1 MKSSDA
7 RLGERVQRAFERDS
21 GGPAGFVAGLVVLVV
36 VLAVDIVL
44 DSESAAIVGT
54 YVAAPFV
61 AALLAG
67 AGSTAAIGVLAVAFA
82 IASPVWNPSTEGTE
96 QVFRVLVVLLGAC
109 LATAGAWIES
119 GSRDRSGRLRLLDA
133 VGAVADGSL
142 PLDETLRRVTDT
154 IVPVAGDICVLD
166 AVHEGRVTRI
176 AVRAHGRD
184 DAVEVEEGMR
194 RRAPTLP
201 EWLVNVERPW
211 RKIPRWRP
219 EVGDEELRRMANS
232 PEDLEFLRSL
242 GIRSSIVVPIRARD
256 NNLGTLTL
264 LTAWSGRRYESGDLR
279 FAQILSSRL
288 GLALDNAGLFSDLE
302 SVERRMDTVMSI
314 LDEAVVIHGPD
325 GELVFVN
332 PAAARQLG
340 FASADEARATPSERI
355 GERFA
360 IRDEDGRELGPDALT
375 GRRALGGDRSE
386 PLTLRVAERQGGE
399 ERWYRTRSR
408 PIADPSGQ
416 VLYSVTVIED
426 VTEVK
431 RTEHAQRLLA
441 RTGELLTH
449 STDYRSTLEEVARLL
464 VPEFAD
470 WCAVSLARPD
480 GAIEQV
486 AIAHSDPQ
494 KLELARALRELYPAH
509 QDDPGG
515 VALVLRTGE
524 AQLLPTIPE
533 EALREAAQ
541 DERHLEM
548 MREVGMGSAIIA
560 AMPAAGR
567 VVGALTFVN
576 QRGSRS
582 FDTDDLELAVEA
594 ARRAG
599 IAIENAR
606 LAGERERL
614 AEVLQRELLP
624 PSLPTVRGWEI
635 ETMYEPA
642 GEINEVGGDFYEVFR
657 VAAGWAI
664 VLGDVA
670 GHGATAASLTAEARH
685 TIRTAGQLDGDPRA
699 GLHLLNR
706 NLRDRDDPRL
716 CSTVILVLPETT
728 SGACEVTVYLAG
740 HPHPLQVRGEQ
751 VAEVGVPGPALGVAE
766 SPIWE
771 PVTVDVH
778 PGDQLILYTDGVTE
792 ARRSRDQDR
801 FGGER
806 LQGQLA
812 GTSRPEE
819 AIARV
824 RSALEGFRAEQP
836 SDDAALVA
844 IRRSSGSDA
853 PAGSDRGASVA
864 TEPVA

>member
-7 RLGERVQRAFERDS
+7 RLRERVQRAFEHDS
-21 GGPAGFVAGLVVLVV
+21 GGPAGFIAGIVVLAVVLVV
-36 VLAVDIVL
+36 DIIL

-67 AGSTAAIGVLAVAFA
+67 PGSTAAVGVLAVAFA
-82 IASPVWNPSTEGTE
+82 IASPVWNPSTDGTE
-96 QVFRVLVVLLGAC
+96 QVFRLLVVGLGAC
-109 LATAGAWIES
+109 LATAGAWIETR
-119 GSRDRSGRLRLLDA
+119 SRDRSGRLRLLDA

-142 PLDETLRRVTDT
+142 PLDQTLRRVTET
-154 IVPVAGDICVLD
+154 MVPVAGDICAID
-166 AVHEGRVTRI
+166 AVHDGRVTRI
-176 AVRAHGRD
+176 AVRAHGRE
-184 DAVEVEEGMR
+184 DADEIAEGMR

-201 EWLVNVERPW
+201 AWLVKGERPW
-211 RKIPRWRP
+211 SSIPRWRP
-219 EVGDEELRRMANS
+219 RMDDEELRRMANS
-232 PEDLEFLRSL
+232 PEDLEFLRSI
-242 GIRSSIVVPIRARD
+242 GIRSSMVVPIRARD
-256 NNLGTLTL
+256 RNLGTLTL
-264 LTAWSGRRYESGDLR
+264 ITAWSGRDYESGDLR

-314 LDEAVVIHGPD
+314 LDEAVVIHGRD

-332 PAAARQLG
+332 PAAARLLG
-340 FASADEARATPSERI
+340 FASAEQALATPIERI

-360 IRDEDGRELGPDALT
+360 IRDEAGGELGPEALL
-375 GRRALGGDRSE
+375 GSRAPGSDQTE
-386 PLTLRVAERQGGE
+386 PLTLRVTERDGGAER
-399 ERWYRTRSR
+399 WCRTRSR
-408 PIADPSGQ
+408 PITDASGQ

-426 VTEVK
+426 VTDVK

-441 RTGELLTH
+441 STGELLTH
-449 STDYRSTLEEVARLL
+449 STDHRSTLEEVAQLL

-486 AIAHSDPQ
+486 AIAHSDPGR
-494 KLELARALRELYPAH
+494 LEFARALRERYPAH
-509 QDDPGG
+509 RDDSGG
-515 VALVLRTGE
+515 VATVLRTGE
-524 AQLLPTIPE
+524 AQLLPTIPDA
-533 EALREAAQ
+533 ALREAAQ
-541 DERHLEM
+541 DARHLEM
-548 MREVGMGSAIIA
+548 LREVGFGSAIIVP
-560 AMPAAGR
+560 MPAAGR
-567 VVGALTFVN
+567 IVGALSFVN
-576 QRGSRS
+576 QLGSRT
-582 FDTDDLELAVEA
+582 FDADDLELAVEA

-606 LAGERERL
+606 LAGERARL

-624 PSLPTVRGWEI
+624 PSLPAVHGWEI

-657 VAAGWAI
+657 VADGWAI

-670 GHGATAASLTAEARH
+670 GHGAAAASLTAEARH
-685 TIRTAGQLDGDPRA
+685 TIRTAGQLDGDPCA

-706 NLRDRDDPRL
+706 NLRERDDARL
-716 CSTVILVLPETT
+716 CSTVMLVLPEAAV
-728 SGACEVTVYLAG
+728 GACEVTIYLAG
-740 HPHPLQVRGEQ
+740 HPHPLRVRGRE
-751 VAEVGVPGPALGVAE
+751 VREVGVPGPALGVSE
-766 SPIWE
+766 SPVWKPIK
-771 PVTVDVH
+771 VAVH

-792 ARRSRDQDR
+792 ARRDRDQDR
-801 FGGER
+801 FGAKR
-806 LQGQLA
+806 LQGHLA
-812 GTSRPEE
+812 GARRPQE

-844 IRRSSGSDA
+844 IRRGGADDTPSGSDRD
-853 PAGSDRGASVA
+853 AGLAI
-864 TEPVA
+864 EPVA

>member
-1 MKSSDA
+1 
-7 RLGERVQRAFERDS
+7 
-21 GGPAGFVAGLVVLVV
+21 
-36 VLAVDIVL
+36 
-44 DSESAAIVGT
+44 
-54 YVAAPFV
+54 
-61 AALLAG
+61 
-67 AGSTAAIGVLAVAFA
+67 
-82 IASPVWNPSTEGTE
+82 
-96 QVFRVLVVLLGAC
+96 
-109 LATAGAWIES
+109 
-119 GSRDRSGRLRLLDA
+119 
-133 VGAVADGSL
+133 
-142 PLDETLRRVTDT
+142 
-154 IVPVAGDICVLD
+154 
-166 AVHEGRVTRI
+166 
-176 AVRAHGRD
+176 
-184 DAVEVEEGMR
+184 
-194 RRAPTLP
+194 
-201 EWLVNVERPW
+201 
-211 RKIPRWRP
+211 
-219 EVGDEELRRMANS
+219 
-232 PEDLEFLRSL
+232 
-242 GIRSSIVVPIRARD
+242 
-256 NNLGTLTL
+256 
-264 LTAWSGRRYESGDLR
+264 
-279 FAQILSSRL
+279 
-288 GLALDNAGLFSDLE
+288 
-302 SVERRMDTVMSI
+302 
-314 LDEAVVIHGPD
+314 
-325 GELVFVN
+325 
-332 PAAARQLG
+332 
-340 FASADEARATPSERI
+340 
-355 GERFA
+355 
-360 IRDEDGRELGPDALT
+360 
-375 GRRALGGDRSE
+375 
-386 PLTLRVAERQGGE
+386 
-399 ERWYRTRSR
+399 
-408 PIADPSGQ
+408 
-416 VLYSVTVIED
+416 
-426 VTEVK
+426 
-431 RTEHAQRLLA
+431 
-441 RTGELLTH
+441 
-449 STDYRSTLEEVARLL
+449 
-464 VPEFAD
+464 
-470 WCAVSLARPD
+470 
-480 GAIEQV
+480 
-486 AIAHSDPQ
+486 
-494 KLELARALRELYPAH
+494 
-509 QDDPGG
+509 
-515 VALVLRTGE
+515 
-524 AQLLPTIPE
+524 
-533 EALREAAQ
+533 
-541 DERHLEM
+541 
-548 MREVGMGSAIIA
+548 
-560 AMPAAGR
+560 

-844 IRRSSGSDA
+844 IRRSGGSDA